1 MKNFVR
7 INDSRSIR
15 PVWLSASTVALA
27 AAVAGAGG
35 IAAAPGNAAPVRH
48 AAKASRAHKA
58 DSFKHPKLRHGVLTI
73 EGTEAS
79 DRIALRLQTGN
90 SGVLQVDVGDDGSA
104 DFSFERARV
113 TSIAVDAAA
122 GDDVVRIDDS
132 NGGFTDSIPTTI
144 DGGAGDDTIA
154 GGKGVETLR
163 GDDGNDTI
171 DGNGG
176 NDLAFLGAGDD
187 SFVWDPGDGSD
198 TVEGQDGTDTLVFNG
213 ANVDERV
220 ALSAKGN
227 RFEFLRDPGRVTM
240 DTAGVE
246 TVDFN
251 ALGGADTVFVGDL
264 TGTDVKTVNTD
275 LAGTLGGGA
284 GDGRAD
290 SVTVDGTNGND
301 AISVSGDAS
310 GVAVAGLSARVAIRH
325 QEPNDEVDVN
335 GLGGND
341 AIDASGLA
349 AGVVALSVDGGAGDD
364 TIAGGK
370 GVETLRGGDGNDT
383 IDGNG
388 GNDLAFLGAG
398 DDTFVWDPG
407 DGSDTVEGQEGI
419 DTMIFNGAGGPE
431 QIDLSAN
438 GNRLKL
444 FRIQGNVTMDTAGVE
459 LVDVNAL
466 GGADLV
472 TVNDLTGTDVTNVTV
487 DLAGT
492 LGGAS
497 GDGQA
502 DRVVVNGTNGD
513 DTIRA
518 FGDATEVV
526 AKGLDPT
533 IGILHAEVANDRLE
547 INTLAGSD
555 TVDSVGLAAGAIQLF
570 VDGLLVP

>member
-7 INDSRSIR
+7 INELRSTR
-15 PVWLSASTVALA
+15 PVWLLASAVAVA
-27 AAVAGAGG
+27 AAVAGVAG
-35 IAAAPGNAAPVRH
+35 IAAGPGSAAPVRQ
-48 AAKASRAHKA
+48 AAKVSQAHKA
-58 DSFKHPKLRHGVLTI
+58 DRFKHPKLRHGVLTI
-73 EGTEAS
+73 EGTEGS
-79 DRIALRLQTGN
+79 DTIALRLQAGDP
-90 SGVLQVDVGDDGSA
+90 GVLLVDVGDDGSA

-113 TSIAVDAAA
+113 ASIAVDAAQ
-122 GDDVVRIDDS
+122 GDDSVRIDDG
-132 NGGFTDSIPTTI
+132 NGAFTDSIRTTI
-144 DGGAGDDTIA
+144 DGGPGDDTIA
-154 GGKGVETLR
+154 GGKGVETLI
-163 GDDGNDTI
+163 GGEGNDTI

-176 NDLAFLGAGDD
+176 NDRALLGAGDD

-213 ANVDERV
+213 ADIAERV
-220 ALSAKGN
+220 ALSANGN
-227 RFEFLRDPGRVTM
+227 RLEFLRDPGRVTM

-251 ALGGADTVFVGDL
+251 ALGGADTVTVDDL

-275 LAGTLGGGA
+275 LAGTLGGAA
-284 GDGRAD
+284 GDGQAD
-290 SVTVDGTNGND
+290 SVTVDGTSGND
-301 AISVSGDAS
+301 AIDVSGDAP
-310 GVAVAGLSARVAIRH
+310 GVTVAGLSARVAIQH
-325 QEPNDEVDVN
+325 QEPNDELDVK
-335 GLGGND
+335 GLAGND

-349 AGVVALSVDGGAGDD
+349 AGVVALSLDGGAGDD

-370 GVETLRGGDGNDT
+370 GVETLRGGDDNDT

-407 DGSDTVEGQEGI
+407 DGSDTVEGQDGT

-444 FRIQGNVTMDTAGVE
+444 FRTQGNVTMDTAGVE

-472 TVNDLTGTDVTNVTV
+472 TVNDLSGTDVRNVTV
-487 DLAGT
+487 DLAAT

-518 FGDATEVV
+518 FGDQTEVV
-526 AKGLDPT
+526 AKGLDPV
-533 IGILHAEVANDRLE
+533 ISILHPEAANDRLE

-555 TVDSVGLAAGAIQLF
+555 TVDSAGLAAGAIQLF
-570 VDGLLVP
+570 VNGLLVP